1 MCAPGAKCTGPV
13 CSKEQHHRAGSV
25 QGYSLERCPACTFF
39 NSEAIFETG
48 VGESTKI
55 AIFTGVPRYT
65 GVDNAVAWLGNVMK
79 NAPSHYRFHWADI
92 GAIKRYSHPT
102 DMKARPKWP
111 LASMAALAAEE
122 EPFDFYLVDGRFRV
136 ASIAASMLHAMM
148 GGKRDALFGI
158 HDYKTRRAQ
167 YGRVEDI
174 GIIVRGAGAGA
185 GIDGID
191 ASAKL
196 AVLKMKPGLTAAEIV
211 AVYRDFQYNER

>member
-136 ASIAASMLHAMM
+136 ASIAASMLHALL

-158 HDYKTRRAQ
+158 HDYTERSQR

-174 GIIVRGAGAGA
+174 GIIVRGT
-185 GIDGID
+185 GID